1 MMIYMEGSH
10 HLRRPMRQF
19 IRKAVGRTLEIDIKP
34 CGSGNDAI
42 KECRKDAG
50 ALLLIDAEG
59 TMSQQ
64 LVERVSA
71 QIGRGNR
78 PFFMVQ
84 LMEAWF
90 LADRATL
97 AGYFGAG
104 FRENALPGNPNVE
117 GIPKQDVLNGLG
129 EATRGTRKG
138 RYSKGAHDADLLR
151 RIDASAVYDACPHFA
166 GLVDF
171 LRGGWDRA

>member
-1 MMIYMEGSH
+1 MMIYLEGSH

-19 IRKAVGRTLEIDIKP
+19 IRKAVGGAPELDIKP
-34 CGSGNDAI
+34 CGSGDDAI
-42 KECRKDAG
+42 NECRKDAD

-64 LVERVSA
+64 FVDRVSA
-71 QIGRGNR
+71 AIGRGNH

-90 LADRATL
+90 LADRAAL

-117 GIPKQDVLNGLG
+117 AIPKPDVLNGLG
-129 EATRGTRKG
+129 DATRGTRKG

-151 RIDASAVYDACPHFA
+151 WIDASAVYAACPNFA
-166 GLVDF
+166 RLVDF
-171 LRGGWDRA
+171 LRRGPQRM

>member
-1 MMIYMEGSH
+1 MMIYLEGGQ
-10 HLRRPMRQF
+10 HLRRPMRRF
-19 IRKAVGRTLEIDIKP
+19 IRKAVGRGLELDVKP
-34 CGSGNDAI
+34 CGSGDDAI
-42 KECRKDAG
+42 NECRKDAD

-59 TMSQQ
+59 TASQQ
-64 LVERVSA
+64 FVDRVRA
-71 QIGRGNR
+71 QIGRGNH

-117 GIPKQDVLNGLG
+117 GIPKQDVISGLSD
-129 EATRGTRKG
+129 ATRGARKG
-138 RYSKGAHDADLLR
+138 RYSKGDHDVELLDLL
-151 RIDASAVYDACPHFA
+151 DAAVVYAACPHFA
-166 GLVDF
+166 RLVNF
-171 LRGGWDRA
+171 LRGPNR